1 MAKVTTTDPAEAE
14 RKLAVLRPQLEELEL
29 KVQQAKDP
37 KQKKKLIKKIEKTED
52 KIRQA
57 KTGER
62 FSRQTKRNF
71 VACSFIAP
79 NFIGFAVFTLGPVI
93 FAFVLA
99 FLQWDGN
106 SPIQFAGLDNFAKM
120 IGNTRFP

>member
-52 KIRQA
+52 KMAGQDRRAVQPSDQ
-57 KTGER
+57 E
-62 FSRQTKRNF
+62 
-71 VACSFIAP
+71 
-79 NFIGFAVFTLGPVI
+79 GFCGL
-93 FAFVLA
+93 
-99 FLQWDGN
+99 FLH
-106 SPIQFAGLDNFAKM
+106 SA
-120 IGNTRFP
+120 